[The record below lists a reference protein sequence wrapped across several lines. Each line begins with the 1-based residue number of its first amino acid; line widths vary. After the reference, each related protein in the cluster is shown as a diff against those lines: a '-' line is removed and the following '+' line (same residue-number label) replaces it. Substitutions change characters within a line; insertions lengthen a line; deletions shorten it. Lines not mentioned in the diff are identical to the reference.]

1 MKRVRQPAADP
12 IRKARFRE
20 AAREIVGK
28 DRSDR
33 KHGFAVDTAGAIAR
47 ALERAYRQGFAD
59 AQSDAPAVPVAVA
72 DTAETLEW
80 ALIPPRPR
88 TAFWDI
94 CLFALGRG
102 DTPEDAAR
110 LVPATTERGTPG
122 WQLILKDQ
130 PAHDRAIG
138 EKTIRPLIRLGLL
151 ESADGAPERLMISTR
166 GRATWRR
173 FLERGGQFPEDLT
186 TL

>member
-1 MKRVRQPAADP
+1 MKRSRQPAADP

-20 AAREIVGK
+20 TAREIVGK
-28 DRSDR
+28 DRTDR
-33 KHGFAVDTAGAIAR
+33 KYGFAVDTAGAIAR
-47 ALERAYRQGFAD
+47 AMERAYRQGFAD
-59 AQSDAPAVPVAVA
+59 AQSEALASSGMDA
-72 DTAETLEW
+72 DTTATLEW

-102 DTPEDAAR
+102 DTPEDAAH
-110 LVPATTERGTPG
+110 LIPATTERGTPG
-122 WQLILKDQ
+122 WQLILR
-130 PAHDRAIG
+130 DRPTRDRVIG
-138 EKTIRPLIRLGLL
+138 EKTIRPLLRLGLL
-151 ESADGAPERLMISTR
+151 EIAGGAPERLVISTR
-166 GRATWRR
+166 GKATWRR